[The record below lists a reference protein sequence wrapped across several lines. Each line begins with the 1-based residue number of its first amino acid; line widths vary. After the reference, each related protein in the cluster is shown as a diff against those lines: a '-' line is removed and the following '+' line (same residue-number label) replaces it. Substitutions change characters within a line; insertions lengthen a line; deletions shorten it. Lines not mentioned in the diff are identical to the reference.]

1 MSENKNILIGRKKIQ
16 SFFNIYLLIA
26 FLVHILK
33 TRSLHQEIS
42 KTLGSFWLN
51 SKVQILNSSAKV
63 KVFK

>member
-33 TRSLHQEIS
+33 ARSLHQEIS

-51 SKVQILNSSAKV
+51 SKVQILNSSLKV

>member
-33 TRSLHQEIS
+33 AISLRQEIS
-42 KTLGSFWLN
+42 KNLGSFWLN